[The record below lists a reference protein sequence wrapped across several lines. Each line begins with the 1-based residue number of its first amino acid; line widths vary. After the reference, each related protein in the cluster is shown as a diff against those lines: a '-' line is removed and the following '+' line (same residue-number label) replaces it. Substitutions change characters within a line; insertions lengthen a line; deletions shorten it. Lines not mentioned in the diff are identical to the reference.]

1 MSQFREVTGKLFNMV
16 GGVALL
22 TLVINGPTSGPLLKR
37 LGLITPTGQALHLCS
52 LFDLCVCLLIWPQH
66 WTLLGP
72 TTEMRKKVIFST
84 SGAWGIKSA
93 WVHCSFACEYHCLLF
108 VFWTNRSNIHAEII
122 RVDPILGLCRGC
134 YIMRAPSWRWVSILE
149 SYAFLRNTHTTH
161 THFLTF
167 LQIGMHWRLRLTA
180 LLGLLHI
187 WWENCLIWNSGS
199 STKNITLA

>member
-1 MSQFREVTGKLFNMV
+1 MAQRVDRCLNTLAWSPQQVRLCICLHFSICVSVYWSDLNIEHYLDLPQKCRRKSYFRLVEHGELKARGYIVH
-16 GGVALL
+16 LL
-22 TLVINGPTSGPLLKR
+22 VS
-37 LGLITPTGQALHLCS
+37 ITA
-52 LFDLCVCLLIWPQH
+52 F
-66 WTLLGP
+66 
-72 TTEMRKKVIFST
+72 
-84 SGAWGIKSA
+84 
-93 WVHCSFACEYHCLLF
+93 LF

-167 LQIGMHWRLRLTA
+167 SQIGMHWRLRLTA

-199 STKNITLA
+199 STHKITLA